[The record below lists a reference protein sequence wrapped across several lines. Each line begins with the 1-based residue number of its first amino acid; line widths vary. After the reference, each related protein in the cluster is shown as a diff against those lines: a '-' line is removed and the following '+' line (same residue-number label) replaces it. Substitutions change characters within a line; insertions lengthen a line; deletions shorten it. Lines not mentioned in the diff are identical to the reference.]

1 MLDLRL
7 VRIAVSSAAFVCA
20 LAACQSAGM
29 HLDGTTWAAHHRGS
43 IETLSFHDGL
53 VDVVWDMTRMSV
65 PYRVRGPRSIE
76 VNDESVHWV
85 LTMNPNGQLD
95 AVDPSGAPMHFV
107 KQ

>member
-1 MLDLRL
+1 VTKISFLHT
-7 VRIAVSSAAFVCA
+7 VVVCA
-20 LAACQSAGM
+20 ALSSGAVACAAGGL

-43 IETLSFHDGL
+43 IETIAFHNGVADI
-53 VDVVWDMTRMSV
+53 VWDMTRMSV
-65 PYRVRGPRSIE
+65 PYRAHGPHAIE
-76 VNDESVHWV
+76 VNDEGVRWV